1 MGTWDTGPFDND
13 TAADF
18 CDDLDVAPRDA
29 RAETVR
35 DVLLR
40 TVRTTEEL
48 DADVAEKAIA
58 AAALVAAQ
66 CPRGEPV
73 ETPYGPDEPLPDL
86 TGLRALAEEAVAR
99 VLTAPSTLLDD
110 WEGDR
115 AWRSRRLRLLEV
127 LSPEP
132 VGEQLALY

>member
-18 CDDLDVAPRDA
+18 CDDLDSAPRQA
-29 RAETVR
+29 RAGMVR

-40 TVRTTEEL
+40 TVRATEEL
-48 DADVAEKAIA
+48 DADIAEKAIA
-58 AAALVAAQ
+58 GAALVAAQ
-66 CPRGEPV
+66 CPRGEAV
-73 ETPYGPDEPLPDL
+73 GTPYGPDEPLPDL

-99 VLTAPSTLLDD
+99 VLTVPSALLDD
-110 WEGDR
+110 WAGDR
-115 AWRSRRLRLLEV
+115 AWRSRRLRLLQV